1 MTLPAAPRGHLEVN
15 SVACSPRRATLAHR
29 PGCVR
34 VLQRICPEGSE
45 TPRTPWS
52 LPSNHHVNTVRRL
65 KECFKPGL
73 QCGRKAARAAG
84 GRSGVAY
91 GVSEHCPAPPL
102 RASRRTWLGG
112 PLRLRCIPGVQEQA
126 ARWPVCNVRQAT
138 WRPACINP
146 QCELT
151 TPTPPVTPLPVW
163 DTPQAVRRLQT

>member
-1 MTLPAAPRGHLEVN
+1 MLPEARDACAPTRM
-15 SVACSPRRATLAHR
+15 CSGTPAHV
-29 PGCVR
+29 PGR
-34 VLQRICPEGSE
+34 LGDAPHARS
-45 TPRTPWS
+45 S

-151 TPTPPVTPLPVW
+151 TPTPTVLTPLPVW

>member
-1 MTLPAAPRGHLEVN
+1 MWLAPRGARRLRTDQDVFGY
-15 SVACSPRRATLAHR
+15 SSACARKARRRPARPRASPPITMSTR
-29 PGCVR
+29 
-34 VLQRICPEGSE
+34 
-45 TPRTPWS
+45 
-52 LPSNHHVNTVRRL
+52 VRRL